1 MLLREFL
8 IAYIKVVMAVV
19 IFTVSYLQGEVEIT
33 VLLLLRAIENSLLF
47 GCLLLLANNNPR
59 GGHAKWR

>member
-1 MLLREFL
+1 
-8 IAYIKVVMAVV
+8 MAVV

-47 GCLLLLANNNPR
+47 GCRLLLANNNPR
-59 GGHAKWR
+59 AGHAKWR